1 MGTRIV
7 VCDDESHITRAIRMK
22 LTKGG
27 FDVQTCPDG
36 QAGWEAVQADMP
48 AMVITDYQMPRM
60 DGLELCATIRGHEE
74 TRHLP
79 IILLTA
85 KGYELDDDEQIP
97 GLNLSR
103 IVLKPFSPRELLK
116 TVHEVL
122 DEANVTV

>member
-1 MGTRIV
+1 MATRIV

-36 QAGWEAVQADMP
+36 LAGWEAIQAEMP

-60 DGLELCATIRGHEE
+60 DGLELCEQIRSHEE
-74 TRHLP
+74 TQHLP

-85 KGYELDDDEQIP
+85 KGYELNDDELIP
-97 GLNLSR
+97 RMNLSQ

-122 DEANVTV
+122 DAAGVAV